1 MSNTGKHSVL
11 KFKQR
16 WQTQLWLLV
25 LLLALLPAVL
35 LFILTKGIVVSIVLF
50 MVLVL
55 IGFLLYKPLALGIS
69 KVLAYIDAR
78 IQYSEY
84 SAGLVFQPTEE
95 LSSL

>member
-35 LFILTKGIVVSIVLF
+35 LFILTKGIVVSLLLF
-50 MVLVL
+50 VILATL
-55 IGFLLYKPLALGIS
+55 GFLLYKPLALGIE
-69 KVLAYIDAR
+69 KVIAYIDAR
-78 IQYSEY
+78 MQHSEY
-84 SAGLVFQPTEE
+84 SAGLAF
-95 LSSL
+95 